1 MNVAIS
7 QKKLSC
13 MIFNKKNER
22 KHNERKFWELTV
34 CNGNCQ
40 DAAYLQGTKETI
52 QPFWADFFALGSS
65 NSEGAQ
71 IDTKDFKIK
80 NSRPLLIFIFNLKRN
95 VRGIFVLPKPCHWQC
110 PLKNPFFNFILQSA
124 IGWNIGNMWISHDI
138 FDRGNC
144 TFTVA

>member
-1 MNVAIS
+1 MIKHMLQKICQMTKSRSVAIS
-7 QKKLSC
+7 QKNLSC
-13 MIFNKKNER
+13 MIFYKKNER

-71 IDTKDFKIK
+71 IDTKNFKIK

-95 VRGIFVLPKPCHWQC
+95 VRGIFVLPKPLTMPSQKF
-110 PLKNPFFNFILQSA
+110 LF
-124 IGWNIGNMWISHDI
+124 
-138 FDRGNC
+138 
-144 TFTVA
+144 